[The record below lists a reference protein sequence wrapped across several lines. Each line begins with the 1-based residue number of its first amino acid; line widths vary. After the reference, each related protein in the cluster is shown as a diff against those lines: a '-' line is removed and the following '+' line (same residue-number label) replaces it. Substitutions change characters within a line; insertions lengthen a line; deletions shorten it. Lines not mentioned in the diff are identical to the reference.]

1 MQSIHVIGAGMA
13 GQEGFTAQ
21 ALGLIS
27 QSALLLGS
35 PRLLDLFPD
44 YRGEK
49 VAVDNKNLAQMVER
63 IRLCNDRVV
72 ILSSGDPLFFGV
84 GRYLL
89 RNLPDALIEFLPN
102 VTSVQYA
109 FSKIR
114 EPWDDAIFVSAQGR
128 DLKDVV
134 DRIIANDKAAILTD
148 DVATPERIARE
159 LLNRHCAGY
168 RVYVCENLGTSEEK
182 IRITSVRGLLEL
194 DVALLNV
201 LILIRE
207 YEDKEQQSLPSFGI
221 PDESFVSIKKT
232 MTREEVRVVT
242 LAKLRL
248 RRDMCLWDIGAGSGS
263 VSIEADHLLPYGRV
277 FAIERNEESLGFIRE
292 NLQRFKARNVTVVT
306 GSAPDCLDDLPDPD
320 RVFIGGSGG
329 HLWGILD
336 RVDQRLASGGLVVLN
351 AITLDTLTAANE
363 YFANAGYRVEV
374 VALNIARTR
383 PETNYKMF
391 EAYDPVYIITGTK
404 E

>member
-27 QSALLLGS
+27 QSTLLFGNT
-35 PRLLDLFPD
+35 RLLDLFPD
-44 YRGEK
+44 YCGEK
-49 VAVDNKNLAQMVER
+49 VVITDQSLAQMVDKIRQSDGR
-63 IRLCNDRVV
+63 IV
-72 ILSSGDPLFFGV
+72 ILSSGDPLFFGI

-89 RNLPDALIEFLPN
+89 RNLPDTLIEFLPN

-114 EPWDDAIFVSAQGR
+114 EPWDDAVFLSVQGR

-148 DVATPERIARE
+148 DIGTPERIARE
-159 LLNRHCAGY
+159 LLIRRCAGY
-168 RVYVCENLGTSEEK
+168 RVYVCENLGSSQEK
-182 IRITSVRGLLEL
+182 IQVTTIRGLQKLA
-194 DVALLNV
+194 VAPLNV

-207 YEDKEQQSLPSFGI
+207 FEDKEQQSLPSFGI
-221 PDESFVSIKKT
+221 PDEAFVSIKKT

-248 RRDMCLWDIGAGSGS
+248 RPDMCLWDIGAGSGS
-263 VSIEADHLLPYGRV
+263 VSIEADHLLPFGRV

-292 NLQRFKARNVTVVT
+292 NLQRFKARNVTVVA
-306 GSAPDCLDDLPDPD
+306 GGAPDCLDDLPDPD

-329 HLWGILD
+329 HLWEILD

-363 YFANAGYRVEV
+363 YFANAGYTAEV
-374 VALNIARTR
+374 VVLNIARTR

-391 EAYDPVYIITGTK
+391 EAYDPVYIITATK